1 MYYPMLRLLLPLA
14 ATVGLLAGS
23 ARADGS
29 SILTVGVG
37 AGLGIHKTEHAGSRS
52 ETAFINQAS
61 VRLKLLYFLGA
72 DFSYDMSRNDDLVDV
87 DPSALRTQA
96 KMRMTGLLYPYSGD
110 TVGLYLGGG
119 IGASR
124 LGELFAVDQPGNS
137 YHAGAGLE
145 FHLNDHITI
154 DTSFFI
160 VMPGARSIVTSR
172 VAEVE
177 AALATGMADEAERI
191 ATNTD
196 VGQYISWKNH
206 EFMVR
211 LFIFL

>member
-1 MYYPMLRLLLPLA
+1 MHVPTLRNLLPLA
-14 ATVGLLAGS
+14 AALTLVSGPAF
-23 ARADGS
+23 ADGS

-37 AGLGIHKTEHAGSRS
+37 AGLGIHKTEHAGSQS

-87 DPSALRTQA
+87 DPTALRTQA

-110 TVGLYLGGG
+110 TVGFYLGGG
-119 IGASR
+119 VGATR

-160 VMPGARSIVTSR
+160 VMPGASSIETSR
-172 VAEVE
+172 VAQVE
-177 AALATGMADEAERI
+177 AALATGKADEAERI
-191 ATNTD
+191 ATNTN
-196 VGQYISWKNH
+196 VGQYISLKNH

>member
-1 MYYPMLRLLLPLA
+1 MSSPLVRFMLPCLA
-14 ATVGLLAGS
+14 MLSLTAGS
-23 ARADGS
+23 AHADGS

-37 AGLGIHKTEHAGSRS
+37 AGLGIHKTEHAGTQS
-52 ETAFINQAS
+52 ETAFVNQAS

-87 DPSALRTQA
+87 DPTALRTQA

-110 TVGLYLGGG
+110 TVGFYLGGG
-119 IGASR
+119 IGATR
-124 LGELFAVDQPGNS
+124 LGEVFAVDKPGNS

-145 FHLNDHITI
+145 FHLNDHVTI

-160 VMPGARSIVTSR
+160 VMPGASSIESSR
-172 VAEVE
+172 VAQVQ
-177 AALATGMADEAERI
+177 AALETGRADEAQRI
-191 ATNTD
+191 ATNTN
-196 VGQYISWKNH
+196 VGQYISLKNH

-211 LFIFL
+211 LFLFL